1 MPIPT
6 LPPTP
11 VAVVAAID
19 TCMPGVDR
27 RLSAS
32 LVRQESNFNPY
43 AIGLDGKNVLY
54 LQPRSYQ
61 EAVQTAVN
69 LMREGKGFS
78 VGLSQIHISNVVRYR
93 LTWQQAFDP
102 CTNLMAGGSILKG
115 FYSRAVS
122 NGYRGQDAVFA
133 ALRGFNSGDIGN
145 PVSNGYAKEILRRV
159 ANMPVSAPLA
169 VPTVPV
175 RPQEVMPVTGGLAAN
190 GSPETVM
197 QPVSV
202 PATPGSNPAVNART
216 DMFAAAKPSMFAT
229 ATRSMFA
236 GKPAPT
242 PTPLPAQVIASTAG
256 TTPVRAAGAEHPV
269 QPRSVEADEDDDTP
283 VPVRVVQQ

>member
-1 MPIPT
+1 
-6 LPPTP
+6 
-11 VAVVAAID
+11 
-19 TCMPGVDR
+19 MPGVDR

-43 AIGLDGKNVLY
+43 AIGLDGKEVLY

-78 VGLSQIHISNVVRYR
+78 VGLSQIHISNVRRYGM
-93 LTWQQAFDP
+93 TWQQAFDP
-102 CTNLMAGGSILKG
+102 CSNLMAGGSILKG
-115 FYSRAVS
+115 FYSQAV
-122 NGYRGQDAVFA
+122 NKGYRGQDAVFA
-133 ALRGFNSGDIGN
+133 ALRGFNSGDVGN
-145 PVSNGYAKEILRRV
+145 SISNGYASSILRRV
-159 ANMPVSAPLA
+159 SNMPVSGP
-169 VPTVPV
+169 VPIPVVPV
-175 RPQEVMPVTGGLAAN
+175 GTVTVTPVTVDSVAQ
-190 GSPETVM
+190 GSPEAVL

-202 PATPGSNPAVNART
+202 PANGGGEPAPQARA

-236 GKPAPT
+236 GKSASTTTPPPT
-242 PTPLPAQVIASTAG
+242 QVVASTAG
-256 TTPVRAAGAEHPV
+256 PTPVMAVSAELRVQTRSTNAG
-269 QPRSVEADEDDDTP
+269 EDDDGP